1 MAAAPGGDLRVT
13 LNSPQSGWMSL
24 ELRAGDRRFVEVV
37 SYTPYDS
44 VRELVNAVA
53 AIAVADTEEI
63 VARWAVNPD
72 AFDFVF
78 GARGDEATLRVVWR
92 AEHRRLKGEG
102 EEAFAHRGTRLEVC
116 RAFCEALRRLEED
129 AEVDEYAR
137 NWRREFPS
145 SEMRELK
152 RAVAAFGAKE
162 RAGRD
167 SSG

>member
-1 MAAAPGGDLRVT
+1 
-13 LNSPQSGWMSL
+13 MSL
-24 ELRAGDRRFVEVV
+24 ELRAGARSFVEVV
-37 SYTPYDS
+37 SCTPYDS

-53 AIAVADTEEI
+53 TIAVADAEEI
-63 VARWAVNPD
+63 VARWAVKPD

-92 AEHRRLKGEG
+92 AERRRSKGEG
-102 EEAFAHRGTRLEVC
+102 EEAFAYRGTRLGVC

-137 NWRREFPS
+137 NWRRAFPAG
-145 SEMRELK
+145 EMRGLA
-152 RAVAAFGAKE
+152 RAVAALEAKE

-167 SSG
+167 SSE